1 AWGRGE
7 DFLPDYR
14 AWSATLGRP
23 VTVHLGDGAIQ
34 GQAADIAGDG
44 RLGVIVDGRFLY
56 FSAADVDHLRPARL

>member
-1 AWGRGE
+1 
-7 DFLPDYR
+7 
-14 AWSATLGRP
+14 LGRP